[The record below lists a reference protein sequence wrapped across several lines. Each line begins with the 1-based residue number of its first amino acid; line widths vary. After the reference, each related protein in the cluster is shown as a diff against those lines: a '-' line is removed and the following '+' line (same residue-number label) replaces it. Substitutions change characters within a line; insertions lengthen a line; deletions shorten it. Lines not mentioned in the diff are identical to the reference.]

1 MDEMFAE
8 FEFNE
13 ASEYTIQEVNGV
25 PIPQDYLEFMSRHNG
40 GEGNVGENSY
50 MQLVKLEELEK
61 FNRDYQI
68 SEYLSGIFIFGT
80 DLGGMLFGYDSK
92 KGLYCSID
100 SCSLG
105 EEDIIYAGR
114 TFEEFAEEM
123 DKGNL

>member
-100 SCSLG
+100 SCSLS
-105 EEDIIYAGR
+105 EEDILYAGR